1 MDNNTRK
8 LDELAEQRPPKAMAV
23 PAEALPRF
31 PTDRV
36 ALTLD
41 GSDQE
46 VVEALGA
53 GVLMLWND
61 LPQDIQRQIFESA
74 TQVLSSDHSK
84 KVREEL
90 ALFLHDHKDD

>member
-1 MDNNTRK
+1 MAAQPSG
-8 LDELAEQRPPKAMAV
+8 DELADKRPPKAMAV
-23 PAEALPRF
+23 PTAPRF
-31 PTDRV
+31 PKDRV
-36 ALTLD
+36 SLTLD

-61 LPQDIQRQIFESA
+61 LPQDIQRQIFERA
-74 TQVLSSDHSK
+74 TAVLTSDHSK